1 MKRILIITVI
11 LATAMLLGSTA
22 MAAEDENSR
31 IRLGITAGIGQGGM
45 EGTEVN
51 EYDYF
56 YVNSYVD
63 LPLDRWVPNL
73 YWRIQ
78 PGYNSYAEDSGTQWD
93 SSTSGFTERFQTI
106 RITTGPAI
114 DGEFEIEGIDSK
126 GWYSNALLVGVDF
139 IETEG
144 YAPVTIIQDDFMI
157 GMGSFYNHLHM
168 SARIGDEDYESGFLR
183 DQFYI
188 RLAKWVAVGP
198 QTTYVWFNQDPDGDG
213 DLTLVYEPAFGG
225 QVRFSENSDDP
236 RWSVTA
242 GATSGDFVGTAW
254 HTDFWIRF

>member
-1 MKRILIITVI
+1 MKKMILTTVI
-11 LATAMLLGSTA
+11 IVAMLLGSTA
-22 MAAEDENSR
+22 MAAEEEENAQ
-31 IRLGITAGIGQGGM
+31 IRLGISAGLGQGGIG
-45 EGTEVN
+45 GTEVN
-51 EYDYF
+51 KYDYVYF
-56 YVNSYVD
+56 NPYVD

-78 PGYNSYAEDSGTQWD
+78 PGVNTYAEKSSTQWD
-93 SSTSGFTERFQTI
+93 SSTSGFHKRITTI
-106 RITTGPAI
+106 RIGTGPAI
-114 DGEFEIEGIDSK
+114 DGTFNINGIDSE

-139 IETEG
+139 IDSEG
-144 YAPVTIIQDDFMI
+144 YAPVTVIQDDFMV

-168 SARIGDEDYESGFLR
+168 SARIGDENYESGFLR

-188 RLAKWVAVGP
+188 RLADWVAVGP

-213 DLTLVYEPAFGG
+213 DLTLVYESAFGG
-225 QVRFSENSDDP
+225 QIRLSENSDDP